1 MNAKKILTA
10 LLALT
15 LAATPLA
22 ACQRDNGAPSGEEQT
37 TDAPVDKTPVV
48 VEDEGTDFW
57 KTMNAGFEN
66 AVLGAE
72 SDFEIETVNGEVT
85 ILSYKGTEE
94 HLRVPATIGGLP
106 VTAIADGAFAVP
118 MEEPKD
124 ESQENDQKEN
134 QEEEKAPQLQ
144 LKTLILPESITA
156 LGEGILARCESLHSL
171 QTPLMGASKESTQY
185 LGYLFGATTHADNAR
200 DVPDTLKCFKL
211 TGEWQALPAFSLF
224 DCNDLVCLEL
234 PETLTVIEKFA
245 LFNGASLR
253 QIDGLERITVFG
265 DRALMDCS
273 ALQSVTLADELEAVG
288 FGTFEG
294 CKALRSMTLPFVGHT
309 PGEHTYLGYLFGAS
323 QPDFAKG
330 FYPADLCRITL
341 RNTCRTLGDY
351 AFYQCETLKEITL
364 PEGLESIGVRA
375 FYGCERLWSITF
387 PGTLTTIREA
397 AFFGCDALSAITF
410 AEGLTTLGINT
421 FYNCD
426 SLTELTLPQ
435 SLKALPASC
444 FAGCTALAKIDL
456 GGVVEVGAQAFRHC
470 NALAEAHAAGNVS
483 FKEGNEKIEDILK

>member
-10 LLALT
+10 LLALA
-15 LAATPLA
+15 LAITPLA
-22 ACQRDNGAPSGEEQT
+22 SCKNENGAPNAEEQT
-37 TDAPVDKTPVV
+37 TDAPVDKTPIFI
-48 VEDEGTDFW
+48 EDEDTDFW
-57 KTMNAGFEN
+57 KAMNAGFDK

-72 SDFEIETVNGEVT
+72 ADFEIETANGEVT
-85 ILSYKGTEE
+85 ILSYKGAEE
-94 HLRVPATIGGLP
+94 HLRIPATIDGLP

-118 MEEPKD
+118 IEGPKD
-124 ESQENDQKEN
+124 EN
-134 QEEEKAPQLQ
+134 QEADQTETQEEAKAPQRQLQ
-144 LKTLILPESITA
+144 TLILPESITA
-156 LGEGILARCESLHSL
+156 IGKGILARCESLHSL
-171 QTPLMGASKESTQY
+171 QTPLMGANKESTQY

-200 DVPDTLKCFKL
+200 DIPDTLKCFKL
-211 TGEWQALPAFSLF
+211 TGEWQALPAFALF

-265 DRALMDCS
+265 DRALMDCA
-273 ALQSVTLADELEAVG
+273 ALQTVTLADELKAVG

-294 CKALRSMTLPFVGHT
+294 CKSLRSMTLPFVGHT
-309 PGEHTYLGYLFGAS
+309 PEEHTYLGYLFGAS

-330 FYPADLCRITL
+330 FYPAELCRITL
-341 RNTCRTLGDY
+341 RSTCSTLGNY

-364 PEGLESIGVRA
+364 PEGLESIGLRA
-375 FYGCERLWSITF
+375 FAGCERLWSITF

-397 AFFGCDALSAITF
+397 AFFGCDALSSITF
-410 AEGLTTLGINT
+410 TEGLTTLGINT

-426 SLTELTLPQ
+426 SLTEVILPQ

-456 GGVVEVGAQAFRHC
+456 GGVIEVGAQAFRHC
-470 NALAEAHAAGNVS
+470 NALAEAHAAGNVT
-483 FKEGNEKIEDILK
+483 FEKGNEKIEDILK